1 MSIHFGK
8 NIKKELPPT
17 EAEGSILV
25 LRYTVTKN
33 FIIADRVLFLPY
45 AITGV
50 TFNGVNNSI
59 LDFLNDT
66 RMVG

>member
-17 EAEGSILV
+17 EAEGRILV

-33 FIIADRVLFLPY
+33 FIVADRVLFLPY

-50 TFNGVNNSI
+50 TFDRVNDKRLYVPI
-59 LDFLNDT
+59 YFIQF
-66 RMVG
+66 